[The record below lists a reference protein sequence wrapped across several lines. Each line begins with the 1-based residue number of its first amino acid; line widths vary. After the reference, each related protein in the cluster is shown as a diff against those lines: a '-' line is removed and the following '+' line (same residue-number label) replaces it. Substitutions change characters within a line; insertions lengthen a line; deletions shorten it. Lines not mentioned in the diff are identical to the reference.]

1 VREPW
6 DLEPHGRTYH
16 WSVYD
21 VVKFEFGFAGTLR
34 IVCRQG
40 PPGCRGSHRP
50 ASCGC
55 QLPAMRIGYQ
65 RRIRRRRSTIS
76 WPGQL
81 LPHTCRDEGIDPIDR
96 AGFAIARLP
105 CTVIRKGPLGGTVP
119 LTLAEISASWSR
131 CSFRGSFQRT
141 VNRGSFNGPPSSEP
155 SSSGMLIT
163 PKALFSI
170 VVVLTGLGS
179 AVAQSNPRPPC
190 GDSQPIPEYSKP
202 GAKPNFHV
210 WRESDRWTPP
220 SCLGWTQKEGTLVAI
235 AGQFHYRGNADGLL
249 SRFGAV
255 STLAGLQ
262 YWSIRE
268 SGWRTLITNAGA
280 LDGRDSH
287 RPRGD
292 FSLDEMKSGADLYF
306 TETDNRTALQ
316 IVYRMRVEAT
326 PSSLA
331 ISIENVTPV
340 RQLLFTLLDPG
351 DLQSKHF
358 FAQAGANTWTYYGLA
373 RTGAVSS
380 FLEVNEE
387 SYVNRAL
394 ALYSHFTGT
403 PVPPILRSE
412 HD

>member
-1 VREPW
+1 
-6 DLEPHGRTYH
+6 
-16 WSVYD
+16 
-21 VVKFEFGFAGTLR
+21 
-34 IVCRQG
+34 
-40 PPGCRGSHRP
+40 
-50 ASCGC
+50 
-55 QLPAMRIGYQ
+55 MRIGYQ

-105 CTVIRKGPLGGTVP
+105 CTVIRKGPLGATVL
-119 LTLAEISASWSR
+119 LTSAEISASWSR

-141 VNRGSFNGPPSSEP
+141 VNRGSFNGPPISEP
-155 SSSGMLIT
+155 SGSGMLIT

-235 AGQFHYRGNADGLL
+235 AAQFHYRGNADGLL

-280 LDGRDSH
+280 LDGLDSH

-358 FAQAGANTWTYYGLA
+358 FAQAGASTWTYYGLA

-403 PVPPILRSE
+403 PAPPILRSE